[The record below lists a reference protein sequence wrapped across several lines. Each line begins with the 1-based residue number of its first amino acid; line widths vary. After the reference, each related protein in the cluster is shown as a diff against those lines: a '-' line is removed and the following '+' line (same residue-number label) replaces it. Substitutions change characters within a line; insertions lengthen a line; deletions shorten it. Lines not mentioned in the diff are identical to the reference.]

1 MVAVVLLLLGGGKR
15 RNGGELPK
23 LRVENGIELVWRVC
37 GGGNRGGDEEYIR
50 GGADIRYCF

>member
-15 RNGGELPK
+15 CNGGELPK
-23 LRVENGIELVWRVC
+23 LREENGIELVWRLC

-50 GGADIRYCF
+50 GGADITY